1 MEEFS
6 PVQIFSETAAPQRI
20 GELIPLIEAVIFAA
34 PEPVRLQQMAEILEG
49 QGSEDEIQQAV
60 DSLQEFYHRR
70 PGGFRLENLGKL
82 GYQFRTVE
90 QVAPIMEKQFAAH
103 ARPLSRSALETLSII
118 AYRQP
123 CTRADI
129 EFVRG
134 VDAGSIITGLLA
146 KNLITC
152 VGRKEEVGRPML
164 FGTTDEFL
172 KVFRLGTLKELPSLQ
187 SFQPPVE
194 VLQGATLDTAE
205 PVRVDIEGL
214 VANGEVDLLP
224 ETIETTDDFVTE
236 DDLPSEREAST
247 HGTDETTEVDF
258 PTGTGIET
266 GSGEMDHGEKDP
278 S

>member
-6 PVQIFSETAAPQRI
+6 PVQIFSESATPQRM
-20 GELIPLIEAVIFAA
+20 GELMPLIEAVIFAA
-34 PEPVRLQQMAEILEG
+34 PEPVRVSQMVEILEG
-49 QGSEDEIQQAV
+49 QGSEQEIVQAV
-60 DSLQEFYHRR
+60 DALEEFYLRR

-90 QVAPIMEKQFAAH
+90 QVSRIMERQFAAH
-103 ARPLSRSALETLSII
+103 ARPLTRSALETLSVI

-152 VGRKEEVGRPML
+152 VGRKEEVGRPMV

-172 KVFRLGTLKELPSLQ
+172 KVFRLGSLRELPSLQ
-187 SFQPPVE
+187 SFQPPIE
-194 VLQGATLDTAE
+194 ILQGAMLDTEE
-205 PVRVDIEGL
+205 PVRLDVEGL
-214 VANGEVDLLP
+214 IAHGEVDLLP
-224 ETIETTDDFVTE
+224 ETVETAGELLTE

-247 HGTDETTEVDF
+247 HGTDATTEVDF
-258 PTGTGIET
+258 STGTGFEA
-266 GSGEMDHGEKDP
+266 GSGEVDSGETDL